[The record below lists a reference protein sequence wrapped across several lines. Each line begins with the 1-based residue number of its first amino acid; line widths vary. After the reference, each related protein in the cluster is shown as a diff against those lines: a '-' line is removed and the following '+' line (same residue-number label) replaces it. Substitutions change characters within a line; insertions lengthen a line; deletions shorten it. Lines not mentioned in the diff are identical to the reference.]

1 MKVSGIGGRV
11 DGGVIIFPG
20 QEIKEAWNDGFS

>member
-1 MKVSGIGGRV
+1 MKVSGIGGCA

-20 QEIKEAWNDGFS
+20 QEIKEAWNDEFS